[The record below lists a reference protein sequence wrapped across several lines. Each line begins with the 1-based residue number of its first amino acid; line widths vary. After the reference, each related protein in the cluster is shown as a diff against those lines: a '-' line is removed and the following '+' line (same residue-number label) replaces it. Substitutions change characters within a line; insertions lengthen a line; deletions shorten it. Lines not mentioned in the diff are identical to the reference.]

1 MRVSFGLCLLSGA
14 LCLGGASRVL
24 AQETPAE
31 RMEEADQKVRELQ
44 EPAPEAVELEMT
56 SPTTTE
62 EKNPRTG
69 VNERA

>member
-14 LCLGGASRVL
+14 LYFGGASRAL

-62 EKNPRTG
+62 ETNPRTG
-69 VNERA
+69 VHERA